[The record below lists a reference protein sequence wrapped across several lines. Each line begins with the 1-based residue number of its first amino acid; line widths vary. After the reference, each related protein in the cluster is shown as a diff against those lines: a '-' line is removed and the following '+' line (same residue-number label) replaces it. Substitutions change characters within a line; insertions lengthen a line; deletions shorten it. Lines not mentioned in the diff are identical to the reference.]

1 MVEGICDAA
10 SVTNVALAAGAC
22 IFSFA
27 LGRYSKGSKASKKV
41 KKTGSRCVEIYVGN
55 LSYNVKEGDLRKIFK
70 KYGAVQNVR
79 IITNLQN
86 GKSKGFGFIEMP
98 NRGEA
103 QRAIENLDD
112 KDIKG
117 RKLVI
122 NEAKSKAR

>member
-1 MVEGICDAA
+1 MLEELETYVIAIA
-10 SVTNVALAAGAC
+10 IIAC
-22 IFSFA
+22 MCSFA
-27 LGRYSKGSKASKKV
+27 LGKRSKGGNKISKSKKR
-41 KKTGSRCVEIYVGN
+41 GRCVEIYVGN
-55 LSYNVKEGDLRKIFK
+55 LSYNVKEGDLRKLFK

-103 QRAIENLDD
+103 QRAVENLDD
-112 KDIKG
+112 KEIKG
-117 RKLVI
+117 RKLVV

>member
-1 MVEGICDAA
+1 MGKNAK
-10 SVTNVALAAGAC
+10 
-22 IFSFA
+22 
-27 LGRYSKGSKASKKV
+27 SKPAKAKSKN
-41 KKTGSRCVEIYVGN
+41 RCVEIYVGN
-55 LSYNVKEGDLRKIFK
+55 LSYNVREGDLRKIFK

-86 GKSKGFGFIEMP
+86 GKSKGFGFVEMP

-117 RKLVI
+117 RKLVV

>member
-1 MVEGICDAA
+1 MILEELETYVI
-10 SVTNVALAAGAC
+10 ALAVIAC
-22 IFSFA
+22 LCSFV
-27 LGRYSKGSKASKKV
+27 LGKRSKGGKTSKAKKR
-41 KKTGSRCVEIYVGN
+41 GRCVEIYVGN
-55 LSYNVKEGDLRKIFK
+55 LSYNVKEGDLRKLFK

-103 QRAIENLDD
+103 QRAVENLDD
-112 KDIKG
+112 KEIKG
-117 RKLVI
+117 RKLVV

>member
-1 MVEGICDAA
+1 MLEGICNAA
-10 SVTNVALAAGAC
+10 SLTNVALATGAC

-27 LGRYSKGSKASKKV
+27 LGRYSKGSKKSKV
-41 KKTGSRCVEIYVGN
+41 KKMGGRCVEIYVGN
-55 LSYNVKEGDLRKIFK
+55 LSYNVKEGDLSKIFK

-86 GKSKGFGFIEMP
+86 GKSKGFGFVEMP

-103 QRAIENLDD
+103 QRAIEDLDD

-117 RKLVI
+117 RKLVV

>member
-1 MVEGICDAA
+1 MIEGICDAA

-41 KKTGSRCVEIYVGN
+41 KKTGRCVEIYVGN
-55 LSYNVKEGDLRKIFK
+55 LSYNVKEGDLSKTFK

-86 GKSKGFGFIEMP
+86 GKSKGFGFVEMP
-98 NRGEA
+98 NRAEA
-103 QRAIENLDD
+103 QRAIEDLDD

-117 RKLVI
+117 RKLVV
-122 NEAKSKAR
+122 NEAKSQAR

>member
-1 MVEGICDAA
+1 MVEGICNA
-10 SVTNVALAAGAC
+10 SSLTNVVLVTAAC
-22 IFSFA
+22 IFGFV
-27 LGRYSKGSKASKKV
+27 LGRYSKRSKKV
-41 KKTGSRCVEIYVGN
+41 KVKKNGRCVEIYVGN

-86 GKSKGFGFIEMP
+86 GKSKGFGFVEMP

-117 RKLVI
+117 RKLVV
-122 NEAKSKAR
+122 NEAKSQAR

>member
-1 MVEGICDAA
+1 MIEGICDAA
-10 SVTNVALAAGAC
+10 SVTNVALASGAC

-27 LGRYSKGSKASKKV
+27 LGRCSKGNKASKV
-41 KKTGSRCVEIYVGN
+41 KKTGRCVEIYVGN

-117 RKLVI
+117 RKLVA